1 MRAVTDTHMLL
12 LITVAFALILYLW
25 QRTDDAFDLR
35 HLIVDTATD
44 RVSLFKLGQ
53 FIALIVS
60 TWALVHETRRGFLT
74 EWLFAV
80 YMISWAGAN
89 IANKVTEKYKSL
101 EPPKEPG

>member
-1 MRAVTDTHMLL
+1 MSDTYALL
-12 LITVAFALILYLW
+12 LLTTGFALILYLW
-25 QRTDDAFDLR
+25 QRYDDAFDLR
-35 HLIVDTATD
+35 HLIVDTATG

-74 EWLFAV
+74 EWLFAM

-101 EPPKEPG
+101 KPPKEST

>member
-1 MRAVTDTHMLL
+1 MTDTYALL
-12 LITVAFALILYLW
+12 LLAMAFALILYLW
-25 QRTDDAFDLR
+25 QRADDTFDLR
-35 HLIVDTATD
+35 HLITDSTTD

>member
-1 MRAVTDTHMLL
+1 MNDTYALL
-12 LITVAFALILYLW
+12 LLAVAFALILYLW
-25 QRTDDAFDLR
+25 QRSDDEFDLR
-35 HLIVDTATD
+35 HLIVDSATS

-74 EWLFAV
+74 EWLFAM
-80 YMISWAGAN
+80 YMIAWAGAN

-101 EPPKEPG
+101 EPPKEDVK

>member
-1 MRAVTDTHMLL
+1 MTDTYALL
-12 LITVAFALILYLW
+12 AVAVGFLILLYLW
-25 QRTDDAFDLR
+25 QREKDSFDIR
-35 HLIVDTATD
+35 HLIVDSSSE

-53 FIALIVS
+53 LVALVVS

-80 YMISWAGAN
+80 YMLSWTGAN

-101 EPPKEPG
+101 EPPKDMKE